1 MSMRPFVTDVYSTDD
16 RNETRRKRL
25 ENDLLESALK
35 QMEVY
40 SGAPGVYRI
49 VLYRRLGGG
58 GLSKMK
64 VWMRPSA
71 AS

>member
-1 MSMRPFVTDVYSTDD
+1 MKPFVTDVYSTDSHND
-16 RNETRRKRL
+16 IRRKRL
-25 ENDLLESALK
+25 ENDSLESALK
-35 QMEVY
+35 QMETY
-40 SGAPGVYRI
+40 GKSSGVYRI

-64 VWMRPSA
+64 VWMRPEV

>member
-1 MSMRPFVTDVYSTDD
+1 MKPFVTDVYSTDA
-16 RNETRRKRL
+16 RNDIQKRRL
-25 ENDLLESALK
+25 ENDSLDSALR
-35 QMEVY
+35 QMAVY
-40 SGAPGVYRI
+40 SEVSGVYRI

-64 VWMRPSA
+64 VWMRPMV

>member
-1 MSMRPFVTDVYSTDD
+1 MRPFVTDVYSTDA
-16 RNETRRKRL
+16 RNDIQKRRL
-25 ENDLLESALK
+25 ENDSLESALR
-35 QMEVY
+35 QMAVY
-40 SGAPGVYRI
+40 SEVSGVYRI

-64 VWMRPSA
+64 VWMRPEV

>member
-1 MSMRPFVTDVYSTDD
+1 MRPFVTDVYSTDA
-16 RNETRRKRL
+16 RNDIQKRRL
-25 ENDLLESALK
+25 ENDSLDSALR
-35 QMEVY
+35 QMAVY
-40 SGAPGVYRI
+40 SEVSGVYRI